1 MDYMTKSFSTV
12 LRIFATTAFLVMITT
27 WAQANEDPNF
37 KPIKKDVQRVPQS
50 NLKELIGTLKHG
62 PDNWKAY
69 TEMVAQ
75 SETHLI
81 VEINGE
87 PSLKYRELDAFFD
100 RGRLVRIS
108 HPVYKNP
115 VLITVWERGVG
126 SKVLRIFY
134 PTETTEPVFVV
145 ETPDEGLNFR
155 IRKDR
160 IQIRYTDPN
169 SLTPGF
175 SDKPPKQI
183 LVEWP
188 PKAK

>member
-1 MDYMTKSFSTV
+1 MDWMTKTV
-12 LRIFATTAFLVMITT
+12 KCSYQLLTLSVCLLMGTASAV
-27 WAQANEDPNF
+27 ADQDPNF
-37 KPIKKDVQRVPQS
+37 RPAQKRAQRTPQS
-50 NLKELIGTLKHG
+50 TIKEVIGTLKHG
-62 PDNWKAY
+62 PDEWKAY
-69 TEMVAQ
+69 SEMVGQA
-75 SETHLI
+75 ETHLV

-87 PSLKYRELDAFFD
+87 AALKFRELDGFD
-100 RGRLVRIS
+100 RGRLTRIK
-108 HPVYKNP
+108 HAVYKNP

-126 SKVLRIFY
+126 SKILRIFY

-155 IRKDR
+155 VQKDR

-175 SDKPPKQI
+175 SDKPPKQL

-188 PKAK
+188 PRAK